1 MRNVLNFEQRI
12 IFKSF
17 FESQFKYCPL
27 ICMLCSRKANNKM
40 KKLHERGLRIVYQ
53 DDISNSEEFLE
64 KKDNSF
70 LIDHQRIKFTMVCLR
85 IVFVFLKIQKGITI
99 WGLNMTLTSLMLTV
113 KAMVKTH
120 DTTSVLSFGNLY
132 QPD

>member
-1 MRNVLNFEQRI
+1 
-12 IFKSF
+12 
-17 FESQFKYCPL
+17 
-27 ICMLCSRKANNKM
+27 MLCSRKANNKM

-70 LIDHQRIKFTMVCLR
+70 LIDHQSIKFTMVCLR

-99 WGLNMTLTSLMLTV
+99 
-113 KAMVKTH
+113 
-120 DTTSVLSFGNLY
+120 
-132 QPD
+132 